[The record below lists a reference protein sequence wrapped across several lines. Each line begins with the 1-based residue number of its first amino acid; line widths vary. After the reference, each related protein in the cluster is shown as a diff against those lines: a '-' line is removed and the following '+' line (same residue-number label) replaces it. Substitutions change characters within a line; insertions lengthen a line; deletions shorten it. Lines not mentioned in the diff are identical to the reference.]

1 MSGRSRHAT
10 ETFGL
15 LNFPVSFFSLAWHG
29 FLYWLCHDFT
39 CMYRMPIKC
48 HKTVLIPHHGEG
60 FPCARLSICKYACI
74 VAIKCRFDDWLNFWK
89 DFIWKFSIIKF
100 SITTIMTLCKLA
112 HEELQL
118 ALFFFSFWPGVATSL
133 NGQTYNQK
141 VLMYSSTLW
150 WAWVENHVET
160 VTFTLI
166 ISKS

>member
-118 ALFFFSFWPGVATSL
+118 ALFFFLSGLELQQASTAKRTTRKFWCTQAPCDEPGWKTTSKL
-133 NGQTYNQK
+133 
-141 VLMYSSTLW
+141 
-150 WAWVENHVET
+150 
-160 VTFTLI
+160 
-166 ISKS
+166 